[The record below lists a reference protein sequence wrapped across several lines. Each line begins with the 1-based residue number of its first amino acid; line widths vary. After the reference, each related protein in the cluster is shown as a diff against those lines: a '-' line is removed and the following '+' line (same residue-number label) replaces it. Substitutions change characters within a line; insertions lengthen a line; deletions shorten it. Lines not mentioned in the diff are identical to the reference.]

1 MKTEKK
7 GKKGGKGNNIPNRK
21 MDGKGNNTPKQKK
34 VENGKN
40 KANRGVKEKE
50 TKDQGSDTYEYYS

>member
-7 GKKGGKGNNIPNRK
+7 GKKGEKAIIYQTEK
-21 MDGKGNNTPKQKK
+21 WVEKVIIHQKKK
-34 VENGKN
+34 VEKGKN

-50 TKDQGSDTYEYYS
+50 TKDQGSGTYEYYS